1 MGQVDRLN
9 RSITPLL
16 FRARQSVGMSQE
28 AFGDSLGVSKRTVSR
43 WEAGGATLSPF
54 QACQL
59 ARMVYPKDTVLA
71 AELAGAAS
79 ETLESLGLMVKAP
92 APLGPPPVP
101 ALAPLPSRL
110 VVDAVVCVAADALGA
125 APNTVRAA
133 LYAAFKRAKELR
145 LSVDDVEIA
154 LAPAA
159 PASPV
164 EGRKAAKG

>member
-9 RSITPLL
+9 RNITPLL

-28 AFGDSLGVSKRTVSR
+28 DFGDSLGVSKRTVSR
-43 WEAGGATLSPF
+43 WETGGATLSPF

-59 ARMVYPKDTVLA
+59 ARMVYPKDTALA
-71 AELAGAAS
+71 AELAAAAS
-79 ETLESLGLMVKAP
+79 ESLESLGLVAKAP
-92 APLGPPPVP
+92 APPGLVAPP
-101 ALAPLPSRL
+101 LLSRL

-125 APNTVRAA
+125 APSTVRAA
-133 LYAAFKRAKELR
+133 LYAAFKRARKLR
-145 LSVDDVEIA
+145 LGVDDA

-164 EGRKAAKG
+164 EGRKAARG